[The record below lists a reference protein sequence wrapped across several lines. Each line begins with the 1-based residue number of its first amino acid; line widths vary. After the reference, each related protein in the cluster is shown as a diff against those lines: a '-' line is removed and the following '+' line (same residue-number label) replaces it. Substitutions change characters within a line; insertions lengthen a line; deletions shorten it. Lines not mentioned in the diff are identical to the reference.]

1 MLFDSGDINK
11 DVQDHEPKT
20 PKTAKSKLKNKFV
33 LGTAGETLQRLL
45 PEIEKDSALHLPS
58 FGNWSFNHMIAHC
71 LSLTGAAKVYL
82 TSWTISE
89 QPVKELLQLLD
100 KGTIAELVCLFDSR
114 VPKQCPNAYQ
124 IAQHRFANL
133 KLCHIHAKMAV
144 LINDQYQVTI
154 NSSANLSRNDAIE
167 SYVVTESLAIAKHH
181 AAWITEQM
189 NDAYPFKK

>member
-1 MLFDSGDINK
+1 MLFDSKDISK
-11 DVQDHEPKT
+11 EVASHEPKS
-20 PKTAKSKLKNKFV
+20 PKAAKAKLKQRFV
-33 LGTAGETLQRLL
+33 LGTAGEVLDQLI
-45 PEIEKDSALHLPS
+45 PDIEKETSLHLPS

-71 LSLTGAAKVYL
+71 IKLTGAAKLYL

-100 KGTIAELVCLFDSR
+100 DGMITELVCLLDSR

-167 SYVVTESLAIAKHH
+167 AYVVTESLGIAKHH